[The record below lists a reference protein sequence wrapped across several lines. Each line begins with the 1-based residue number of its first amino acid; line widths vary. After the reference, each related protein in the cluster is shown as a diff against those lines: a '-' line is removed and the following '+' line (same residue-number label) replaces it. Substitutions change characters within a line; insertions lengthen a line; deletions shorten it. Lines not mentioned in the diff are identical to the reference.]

1 MMKISTH
8 RRFEFSASRQ
18 LKDGRIHGNNFFG
31 WAGVSGPIDPYTGM
45 IVNIVGLKNAINQV
59 LDNYD
64 HRFLNSQLNDQ
75 EPTTF
80 NLARGIWVDLV
91 KQIPEY
97 ATLNILQ
104 LQEQDENAVELTG
117 AAEHKIHKGT
127 FSAAHRTHAP
137 RMSEAANQALFG
149 ICNNPN
155 GHGHNYQV
163 EVFTPTETDVPN
175 HIWMELDHRNLSK
188 DIPAFQNHN
197 VVTETIAAYIS
208 EKAPQ
213 AKKVRVW
220 ETSDFYAE
228 YLPMTQVYQLGRK
241 YRFHAAHRLN
251 SNYFSEAE
259 NQSIFGKCNRLDPH
273 GHTYT
278 VQVSVQGELD
288 PASET
293 AYDINC
299 MDQEA
304 EKILNELDYKFLD
317 LDIPYFL
324 DHTSTGENIVHYLYN
339 QFESQ
344 LQQSLVE
351 VRLWETPKNLFIAT
365 KEGVLQ
371 DEKQWQW

>member
-8 RRFEFSASRQ
+8 RRFELSASRQ
-18 LKDGRIHGNNFFG
+18 LNDGRIHGNNFFG

-45 IVNIVGLKNAINQV
+45 IVNIVGLKKAINQV

-64 HRFLNSQLNDQ
+64 HRFLNSQLNGQ
-75 EPTTF
+75 EPTTL
-80 NLARGIWVDLV
+80 NLACVIWADLA
-91 KQIPEY
+91 KLMPEY

-104 LQEQDENAVELTG
+104 LQEQDEDAVELTG
-117 AAEHKIHKGT
+117 TTQSKIHIGT

-137 RMSEAANQALFG
+137 RLSKAANQALFG

-163 EVFTPTETDVPN
+163 EVITSPEFDVSN
-175 HIWMELDHRNLSK
+175 KIWMELDHRNLSE
-188 DIPAFQNHN
+188 DVLELQNHN

-208 EKAPQ
+208 EKVSQ

-228 YLPMTQVYQLGRK
+228 YLSMPQVYRLGRK

-273 GHTYT
+273 GHTYV

-299 MDQEA
+299 MDQAA

-365 KEGVLQ
+365 KEGVLR
-371 DEKQWQW
+371 DERQW